1 MLAAAENVR
10 TLHCKLSCRPCI
22 SYDYPVSNFLE
33 SNLMNSSSPDTRL
46 IRSPP
51 SPPPCNLQ
59 RLYNND
65 EKSNAGTCV
74 IKGGW
79 DNPAC
84 KWQNL
89 RSNHRTNPEI
99 PIVANLQPLL
109 RLNLDSFALHKLRAL
124 LTRSASLYPCGLR
137 GQGQLQH
144 LSPLRRQAAQS
155 STLAPVAPPNPIT
168 DALQAAIL
176 LKL

>member
-1 MLAAAENVR
+1 
-10 TLHCKLSCRPCI
+10 
-22 SYDYPVSNFLE
+22 
-33 SNLMNSSSPDTRL
+33 MNSSSPDTRL
-46 IRSPP
+46 IHAPP
-51 SPPPCNLQ
+51 SPPPCNVQ

-89 RSNHRTNPEI
+89 RSNHRINPKI
-99 PIVANLQPLL
+99 PIAAKL
-109 RLNLDSFALHKLRAL
+109 RPILPSTNLDSFALHKLPPL
-124 LTRSASLYPCGLR
+124 LTRSPSLHPCGLR

-144 LSPLRRQAAQS
+144 LSPVRRQAAQS
-155 STLAPVAPPNPIT
+155 STLNPVAPPNHIT
-168 DALQAAIL
+168 NAAALLFKQHFCWNSDL
-176 LKL
+176 LVSFLITIRHPSSHNCYSF